1 VSEARELPGR
11 IVVAGDG
18 PLGVLAAIAV
28 RQALPSTEVIVI
40 AIPPDPAAFA
50 ERIGTALPFT
60 NRLHD
65 RLGIDE
71 EVLVTQAGASH
82 RLVMRYFGGGGP
94 GQHGAAGYGAAIDPA
109 MKTAFAREWGGGP
122 RNAETG
128 APPRSRGEV
137 LAAAGRFAPP
147 SGEADSPL
155 AELDYAQRWNV
166 PAYRDVQI
174 QAAHRLGV
182 RHERAVITGV
192 VPDGGGGVAALA
204 MDGGA
209 NLTADLYLDCSGSGA
224 VLLDQLPEHRWID
237 WRGAFHA
244 RGLAIAAPA
253 GAMLALEDRASW
265 TSLGWRWE
273 LAGRDGHQAYLA
285 VPGGASDEAIADSLG
300 SDPVAIVPF
309 APGRLEA
316 AWIGNVIGLGSSVV
330 ELEPLGGIAQDLAH
344 RQLALLLELLPG
356 RAMDEAERAEFNRR
370 SALMADRAADWVA
383 AHYSAPAP
391 TAQFPSLSMSPELA
405 RTFDQFIRRGRV
417 PFAEEA
423 PMLVQEL
430 GALLQA
436 IGVPQGEGPMTAA
449 GEGRGEA
456 AVPAFEESAR
466 AALNAAP
473 PYGEWMQRVVAS

>member
-1 VSEARELPGR
+1 MSEARELPQR
-11 IVVAGDG
+11 IAVAGDG
-18 PLGVLAAIAV
+18 PLGVLAAIAL

-40 AIPPDPAAFA
+40 AIPPDPASFA

-65 RLGIDE
+65 RLGIE
-71 EVLVTQAGASH
+71 EEALVRQAGASH
-82 RLVMRYFGGGGP
+82 RLAMRYFGGGGP
-94 GQHGAAGYGAAIDPA
+94 GQQGAAGYGASIDPA

-128 APPRSRGEV
+128 ASPRSLGEV

-155 AELDYAQRWNV
+155 AELDYALRWNV
-166 PAYRDVQI
+166 PAYRDLLI
-174 QAAHRLGV
+174 RMAHNLGV
-182 RHERAVITGV
+182 RHEPAVITGV
-192 VPDGGGGVAALA
+192 VPDGSGGIAALV
-204 MDGGA
+204 MESGTQ
-209 NLTADLYLDCSGSGA
+209 LPADLYLDCSGSGA

-237 WRGAFHA
+237 WRGTFHA

-253 GAMLALEDRASW
+253 GPMLALEDRATW
-265 TSLGWRWE
+265 TPLGWRWE
-273 LAGRDGHQAYLA
+273 IAGRDGRQTLLA
-285 VPGGASDEAIADSLG
+285 VPEGAPDEAIAAALG
-300 SDPVAIVPF
+300 SEPAAIVPF

-316 AWIGNVIGLGSSVV
+316 AWLGNVVGLGSSVA
-330 ELEPLGGIAQDLAH
+330 EIEPLGGVAQDLAH

-356 RAMDEAERAEFNRR
+356 RVVDPAERAEFNRR

-383 AHYSAPAP
+383 AHYAAPAP
-391 TAQFPSLSMSPELA
+391 TAQFPSLGLSPELS
-405 RTFDQFIRRGRV
+405 RTLDQFIRRGRI

-423 PMLVQEL
+423 PMLVQEF

-436 IGVPQGEGPMTAA
+436 IGVPRGDGPMATA
-449 GEGRGEA
+449 GEASGEA
-456 AVPAFEESAR
+456 SARIFEERAR

-473 PYGEWMQRVVAS
+473 PYGEWMQRQLA